1 MALRNSPQ
9 QWGWLSKLF
18 HWLTAL
24 LIFIQIP
31 LGFYAESLRLSP
43 LKIDVFVWHKS
54 LGMLILLLVVARLL
68 WRIKNTI
75 PVALAA
81 NRLQRAL
88 AYGAHGTLYI
98 LMLALPLSG
107 WVTSSAANF
116 PVKLFW
122 LIPLPAIVG
131 PDHAVKSLAAE
142 VHEICVFITIAILLV
157 HIGAA
162 LRHHFTLGDSLLKRM
177 WF

>member
-1 MALRNSPQ
+1 
-9 QWGWLSKLF
+9 
-18 HWLTAL
+18 
-24 LIFIQIP
+24 
-31 LGFYAESLRLSP
+31 
-43 LKIDVFVWHKS
+43 
-54 LGMLILLLVVARLL
+54 MLILLLVVARLL

-88 AYGAHGTLYI
+88 AYGAHGILYI